1 VKESPGG
8 APRHVRH
15 VRHVIVIGS
24 GIAGTAAGIAAATI
38 APSVIVL
45 EGGTGASTLATGAI
59 DHAFWQDHRPEAR
72 VNALSESA
80 KAVLNALSGYV
91 VPATGCAIVTMAG
104 MVRRADGHDAS
115 LLDVARLNGDPVAV
129 VQSSRPG
136 WNAGELAFSWGKG
149 YRALETSLLRHTD
162 ESLLPDVDLAA
173 RHDDA
178 NRVGWLAE
186 RLREA
191 LARAE
196 ARWAGVVLPP
206 ILGLERA
213 CADVLS
219 QRVGL
224 PCGEAVASPGGP
236 AGLRFERARDRAL
249 SSAGVVKVAGRA
261 REVEARGEAWRVT
274 TEDGQIL
281 DAYAVV
287 VATGGLIGGGMAYAP
302 SEAILATALPSH
314 VSPPIRLSLNAPLM
328 LGARG
333 RPLDTPGSLF
343 GFAPESLARPFS
355 RDALVETVGVLAG
368 TDGGG
373 PSGIGSPPGLFA
385 AGDIVADVP
394 RTWLGA
400 LAQGAQ
406 AGTWAAHV
414 ALSRAET
421 ASGATAAPGSATR
434 L

>member
-1 VKESPGG
+1 MKESPAG
-8 APRHVRH
+8 AT
-15 VRHVIVIGS
+15 RHVIVIGS
-24 GIAGTAAGIAAATI
+24 GVAGTAAGVAAATI

-45 EGGTGASTLATGAI
+45 AGGTGASSLATGAI
-59 DHAFWQDHRPEAR
+59 DHAFWQDHHPAAHG
-72 VNALSESA
+72 NALSERA
-80 KAVLNALSGYV
+80 KAVLNALGGYA
-91 VPATGCAIVTMAG
+91 VPATGCTVVTLG
-104 MVRRADGHDAS
+104 GLVRRADGRDAS
-115 LLDVARLNGDPVAV
+115 LLDVARLNGDGVAV
-129 VQSSRPG
+129 VECNRPG
-136 WNAGELAFSWGKG
+136 WNASELAFSWGKG
-149 YRALETSLLRHTD
+149 YRALEAGLLRHTD

-178 NRVGWLAE
+178 SRLGWLAE

-191 LARAE
+191 LARTE
-196 ARWAGVVLPP
+196 ARWGGIVLPP

-213 CADVLS
+213 CADALS
-219 QRVGL
+219 ERVGL
-224 PCGEAVASPGGP
+224 PCGEAVGSPGGP

-261 REVEARGEAWRVT
+261 STVEAHGETWRVIA
-274 TEDGQIL
+274 EDGQVL

-287 VATGGLIGGGMAYAP
+287 VATGGLIGGGMEYAP

-314 VSPPIRLSLNAPLM
+314 VSPPIRLTLKAPLM

-355 RDALVETVGVLAG
+355 RDALVETVGALAQTPDAG
-368 TDGGG
+368 VPVG
-373 PSGIGSPPGLFA
+373 GSPPGLFA
-385 AGDIVADVP
+385 AGDIVADTP

-406 AGTWAAHV
+406 AGTSAAHV

-421 ASGATAAPGSATR
+421 ASGAKAAPVSAIP

>member
-1 VKESPGG
+1 MKESPESSI
-8 APRHVRH
+8 
-15 VRHVIVIGS
+15 RHVIVIGS
-24 GIAGTAAGIAAATI
+24 GVAGTAAGVAAASI

-45 EGGTGASTLATGAI
+45 DGGPGASSLATGAI
-59 DHAFWQDHRPEAR
+59 DHAFWQDHPAAEGS
-72 VNALSESA
+72 ALSERA
-80 KAVLNALSGYV
+80 KAVLNALSGYA
-91 VPATGCAIVTMAG
+91 VPATGCTVVTMAG
-104 MVRRADGHDAS
+104 LLRRADGRDAS
-115 LLDVARLNGDPVAV
+115 LLDVARLNGEGVAV
-129 VQSSRPG
+129 VECNRPG

-149 YRALETSLLRHTD
+149 YRRLEASLLRHTD
-162 ESLLPDVDLAA
+162 ESILPDVDLAA

-178 NRVGWLAE
+178 SRLGWLAE

-196 ARWAGVVLPP
+196 AHWVGIVLPP

-224 PCGEAVASPGGP
+224 PCGEAVGSPGGP
-236 AGLRFERARDRAL
+236 AGLRFERARDRAF

-261 REVEARGEAWRVT
+261 STVEARGETWRVV
-274 TEDGQIL
+274 TEDGQVL

-314 VSPPIRLSLNAPLM
+314 VSPPIRLTLKAPLM
-328 LGARG
+328 LGAHG

-355 RDALVETVGVLAG
+355 RDALVETVGVLAQTPDTG
-368 TDGGG
+368 VPGGG
-373 PSGIGSPPGLFA
+373 GSPPGLFA
-385 AGDIVADVP
+385 AGDIVADTP

-400 LAQGAQ
+400 LTQGAQ
-406 AGTWAAHV
+406 AGTSAAHV

-421 ASGATAAPGSATR
+421 ASGAKAAPVSAIP